1 MPDTGADTKV
11 LFAHRDARRQAARY
25 AGCDRAALLMVI
37 GGAAS
42 KSAAPGVLA
51 YGRPAVF
58 GRQPLQMLV
67 GNFIQKTRTH
77 GVPRLPMQHPA
88 LRQRQVQALAR
99 PRTPHVHQ
107 ETLDRKSVG

>member
-58 GRQPLQMLV
+58 GRQQLQMLG
-67 GNFIQKTRTH
+67 GNFIQQKRTH
-77 GVPRLPMQHPA
+77 GEPRLPTQNA
-88 LRQRQVQALAR
+88 AFRQRQVHALAR
-99 PRTPHVHQ
+99 PRYPP
-107 ETLDRKSVG
+107 